1 MSVFLPDDFDARRP
15 LALIAGQ
22 GNYPVL
28 LAQRARN
35 AGIQLRLI
43 ELGGETS
50 PELIESFPDDK
61 RTSVKVGQIG
71 KLLKELKKF
80 DAGYAVM
87 AGQVTP
93 GKLFK
98 GLHPDL
104 KAIRMLAG
112 LDRKNAETIFGAI
125 GDEIEKAGVQL
136 LDARIFMDD
145 DLAEEGAMVKG
156 KEKIEPEHLAHGIE
170 IARENA
176 RLDVGQGVV
185 VSRGT
190 VLAVE
195 AFEGTNAML
204 ERAGKFGAK
213 NCLFVKLGKPKQ
225 DTRFDVPV
233 FGLQTLKTLS
243 EANIKNVALAS
254 GSVLILDKGTVI
266 KEAKKL
272 GIRCHRGETLN
283 FSSCYF
289 TQKY

>member
-1 MSVFLPDDFDARRP
+1 MSRFLPENFDASRP

-22 GNYPVL
+22 GNYPIL
-28 LAQRARN
+28 LAERARKV
-35 AGIQLRLI
+35 GIQLRLI
-43 ELGGETS
+43 ELGGETA
-50 PELIESFPDDK
+50 PELVSSFSDDE
-61 RTSVKVGQIG
+61 RSAVKVGQVG
-71 KLLKELKKF
+71 KLLKELKRF
-80 DAGYAVM
+80 GAGYAVM

-125 GDEIEKAGVQL
+125 GDEIEKAGVHL
-136 LDARIFMDD
+136 LDARVFMDE
-145 DLAEEGAMVKG
+145 DLAEEGVMVKG
-156 KEKIEPEHLAHGIE
+156 KEKIASEHLDHGIE

-185 VSRGT
+185 VTRGT

-195 AFEGTNAML
+195 AFEGTNAMIK
-204 ERAGKFGAK
+204 RAGTFGAK

-233 FGLQTLKTLS
+233 FGLQTLQS
-243 EANIKNVALAS
+243 MHDAGIKNAALETE
-254 GSVLILDKGTVI
+254 SVLLLDKVEVL
-266 KEAKKL
+266 KQAKNL
-272 GIRCHRGETLN
+272 GIGLTGVC
-283 FSSCYF
+283 S
-289 TQKY
+289 

>member
-1 MSVFLPDDFDARRP
+1 MSRFLPDNFDANLP
-15 LALIAGQ
+15 LTLIAGQ
-22 GNYPVL
+22 GQYPVL
-28 LAQRARN
+28 LAERARE
-35 AGIQLRLI
+35 AKIPLRLI

-50 PELIESFPDDK
+50 PELVSSFSEDE
-61 RTSVKVGQIG
+61 RAAVKVGQVG
-71 KLLKELKKF
+71 KLLKELKRL

-125 GDEIEKAGVQL
+125 GDEIEKIGVHL
-136 LDARIFMDD
+136 LDARVFMDE
-145 DLAEEGAMVKG
+145 DLASEGVMVKG
-156 KEKIEPEHLAHGIE
+156 KEKIDPEHLAHGIE

-185 VSRGT
+185 VSQGT

-204 ERAGKFGAK
+204 DRAGQFGAK

-225 DTRFDVPV
+225 DNRFDVPV
-233 FGLQTLKTLS
+233 FGVQTLKTLS
-243 EANIKNVALAS
+243 EVNIKNVALES
-254 GSVLILDKGTVI
+254 RSVLLLDKVEVLI
-266 KEAKKL
+266 QAKKL
-272 GIRCHRGETLN
+272 GIAISGVKSLI
-283 FSSCYF
+283 
-289 TQKY
+289 

>member
-1 MSVFLPDDFDARRP
+1 MSRFLPDNFDASRP

-22 GNYPVL
+22 GNYPIL
-28 LAQRARN
+28 LAKRARE
-35 AGIQLRLI
+35 AGISLRLI

-50 PELIESFPDDK
+50 PELVSSFSENE
-61 RTSVKVGQIG
+61 RTAVKVGQVG
-71 KLLKELKKF
+71 KLLKELKRLG
-80 DAGYAVM
+80 AGYAVM

-125 GDEIEKAGVQL
+125 GNEIEKAGVHL
-136 LDARIFMDD
+136 LDARIFMDE
-145 DLAEEGAMVKG
+145 DLAEEGMMVKG
-156 KEKIEPEHLAHGIE
+156 KEKIEPDHLNHGIE

-204 ERAGKFGAK
+204 ERAGTFGAK
-213 NCLFVKLGKPKQ
+213 NCLFVKLCKPKQ

-233 FGLQTLKTLS
+233 FGSHTLQS
-243 EANIKNVALAS
+243 VIKSGIGAVALES
-254 GSVLILDKGTVI
+254 SHVIMLDKKSLLI
-266 KEAKKL
+266 EAKKNKITLL
-272 GIRCHRGETLN
+272 GI
-283 FSSCYF
+283 
-289 TQKY
+289 QK

>member
-1 MSVFLPDDFDARRP
+1 MSRFLPENFDASRP

-22 GNYPVL
+22 GSYPIL
-28 LAQRARN
+28 LAERARK
-35 AGIQLRLI
+35 AGIHVCLI

-50 PELIESFPDDK
+50 PDLISSFPENQ
-61 RTSVKVGQIG
+61 RSAVKVGQVG
-71 KLLKELKKF
+71 KLLKELKNF
-80 DAGYAVM
+80 NAGYAVM

-93 GKLFK
+93 GKLFR

-125 GDEIEKAGVQL
+125 GNEIEKADIHL
-136 LDARIFMDD
+136 LDAKVFMDE
-145 DLAEEGAMVKG
+145 DLAEEGVIVKG
-156 KEKIEPEHLAHGIE
+156 KEQIDPEHLSHGIE

-204 ERAGKFGAK
+204 ERAGNFGAK
-213 NCLFVKLGKPKQ
+213 NCLFIKLGKTKQ

-233 FGLQTLKTLS
+233 FGLQTL
-243 EANIKNVALAS
+243 EAMRGAGIKNAAIEA
-254 GSVLILDKGTVI
+254 GSVLLLNQKEVIRKAQRLGTSL
-266 KEAKKL
+266 L
-272 GIRCHRGETLN
+272 GIT
-283 FSSCYF
+283 
-289 TQKY
+289 

>member
-1 MSVFLPDDFDARRP
+1 MSRFLPDNFDASRP

-22 GNYPVL
+22 GNYPIL
-28 LAQRARN
+28 LANRARK
-35 AGIQLRLI
+35 AGISLRLI

-50 PELIESFPDDK
+50 PELVSSFSENE
-61 RTSVKVGQIG
+61 RTAVKVGQVG
-71 KLLKELKKF
+71 KLLKELKRLG
-80 DAGYAVM
+80 AGYAVM

-125 GDEIEKAGVQL
+125 GNEIEKAGVHL
-136 LDARIFMDD
+136 LDARIFMDE
-145 DLAEEGAMVKG
+145 DLAEEGMMVKG
-156 KEKIEPEHLAHGIE
+156 KEKIEPGHLNHGIE

-204 ERAGKFGAK
+204 ERAGTIGAK

-233 FGLQTLKTLS
+233 FGLQTLKTMKKAGIGNATL
-243 EANIKNVALAS
+243 ES
-254 GSVLILDKGTVI
+254 GSVLLLEKVEVL
-266 KEAKKL
+266 KQAKKL
-272 GIRCHRGETLN
+272 GVGLFGAKTLI
-283 FSSCYF
+283 S
-289 TQKY
+289 

>member
-1 MSVFLPDDFDARRP
+1 MSRFLPDNFDASLP
-15 LALIAGQ
+15 LTLIAGQ
-22 GNYPVL
+22 GQYPVL
-28 LAQRARN
+28 LAERARK
-35 AGIQLRLI
+35 AKIPLRLI

-50 PELIESFPDDK
+50 PELVSSFPEDE
-61 RTSVKVGQIG
+61 RAAVKVGQVG

-125 GDEIEKAGVQL
+125 GDEIEKIGVHL
-136 LDARIFMDD
+136 LDARVFMDE
-145 DLAEEGAMVKG
+145 DLASEGVMVKG
-156 KEKIEPEHLAHGIE
+156 KEKIDPEHLAHGIE

-185 VSRGT
+185 VSQGT

-204 ERAGKFGAK
+204 KRAGQFGAK

-233 FGLQTLKTLS
+233 FGLQTLQAMKD
-243 EANIKNVALAS
+243 AGIGNAALES
-254 GSVLILDKGTVI
+254 GSVLLLDK
-266 KEAKKL
+266 AKILEQAAKDRIGLL
-272 GIRCHRGETLN
+272 GIE
-283 FSSCYF
+283 
-289 TQKY
+289 

>member
-1 MSVFLPDDFDARRP
+1 MSRFLPGNFDASRP

-22 GNYPVL
+22 GQYPVL
-28 LAQRARN
+28 LAKRARQ
-35 AGIQLRLI
+35 AGISVRLI

-50 PELIESFPDDK
+50 TELVDSFAQDQ
-61 RTSVKVGQIG
+61 RSVVKVGQVG
-71 KLLKELKKF
+71 KLLKELKRLG
-80 DAGYAVM
+80 AGYAVM

-112 LDRKNAETIFGAI
+112 LERKNAETIFGAI
-125 GDEIEKAGVQL
+125 GDEIEKAGIHL
-136 LDARIFMDD
+136 LDARVFMDE
-145 DLAEEGAMVKG
+145 DLAEEGVMVKG
-156 KEKIEPEHLAHGIE
+156 KEKITPEHLEHGIE

-233 FGLQTLKTLS
+233 FGRQTLQAMNDAGIGTAALESGAVLLLDRGHIIREADNLKITL
-243 EANIKNVALAS
+243 I
-254 GSVLILDKGTVI
+254 
-266 KEAKKL
+266 
-272 GIRCHRGETLN
+272 GIP
-283 FSSCYF
+283 
-289 TQKY
+289 K

>member
-1 MSVFLPDDFDARRP
+1 MSKFLPQNFDAAKI
-15 LALIAGQ
+15 LVLIAGQ
-22 GNYPVL
+22 GFYPTL
-28 LAQRARN
+28 LAQRAKSS
-35 AGIQLRLI
+35 GINLRLI

-50 PELIESFPDDK
+50 EELVQSFPTNE
-61 RTSVKVGQIG
+61 RSSVKVGQVG

-80 DAGYAVM
+80 NAGYAVM

-93 GKLFK
+93 GKLFR
-98 GLHPDL
+98 GLQPDL

-125 GDEIEKAGVQL
+125 GNEIENVGVHL
-136 LDARIFMDD
+136 LDARVFMDQ
-145 DLAEEGAMVKG
+145 DLAEEGVMVKG
-156 KEKIEPEHLAHGIE
+156 KEKIEPQHLIHGIE

-213 NCLFVKLGKPKQ
+213 NCLFVKLGKPNQ

-233 FGLQTLKTLS
+233 FGLQTLIAMKELG
-243 EANIKNVALAS
+243 IKNTALES
-254 GSVLILDKGTVI
+254 GAVLILDKTTLLSS
-266 KEAKKL
+266 AKKW
-272 GIRCHRGETLN
+272 GIGIVGI
-283 FSSCYF
+283 
-289 TQKY
+289 

>member
-1 MSVFLPDDFDARRP
+1 MSRFLPEKFDASRP

-22 GNYPVL
+22 GQYPLL
-28 LAQRARN
+28 LAERARK
-35 AGIQLRLI
+35 AGISLRLI

-50 PELIESFPDDK
+50 SELISSFP
-61 RTSVKVGQIG
+61 RNERSAVKVGQVG

-80 DAGYAVM
+80 DARYAVM

-104 KAIRMLAG
+104 KAILMLAG

-125 GDEIEKAGVQL
+125 GDEIEKIDVHL
-136 LDARIFMDD
+136 LDARVFMDE
-145 DLAEEGAMVKG
+145 DLASEGVMVKG
-156 KEKIEPEHLAHGIE
+156 KEKIDPEHLAHGIE

-213 NCLFVKLGKPKQ
+213 NCLFVKLGKPRQ

-233 FGLQTLKTLS
+233 FGLQTLKALS
-243 EANIKNVALAS
+243 EVNINNVALES
-254 GSVLILDKGTVI
+254 GSVLLLDKDEVM
-266 KEAKKL
+266 KKAKKL
-272 GIRCHRGETLN
+272 RIGISGIKSLT
-283 FSSCYF
+283 
-289 TQKY
+289 

>member
-1 MSVFLPDDFDARRP
+1 MSRFLPENFDASRP

-22 GNYPVL
+22 GLYPVL
-28 LAQRARN
+28 LAERARQ
-35 AGIQLRLI
+35 AGISVRLI

-50 PELIESFPDDK
+50 PELVESFAMDE
-61 RTSVKVGQIG
+61 RSAVKVGQVG
-71 KLLKELKKF
+71 KLLKELKRL

-125 GDEIEKAGVQL
+125 GDEIEKVGVHL
-136 LDARIFMDD
+136 LDARVFMDE

-156 KEKIEPEHLAHGIE
+156 KEKIAPEHLNHGIE

-233 FGLQTLKTLS
+233 FGLQTLEVMIAAGIGNAGL
-243 EANIKNVALAS
+243 ES
-254 GSVLILDKGTVI
+254 GSVLLLDKVKI
-266 KEAKKL
+266 LEEAAKDRIGLL
-272 GIRCHRGETLN
+272 GI
-283 FSSCYF
+283 
-289 TQKY
+289 Q

>member
-1 MSVFLPDDFDARRP
+1 MSRFLPENFDATRP

-22 GNYPVL
+22 GQYPVL
-28 LAQRARN
+28 LAQRARQ
-35 AGIQLRLI
+35 AGISVRLI

-50 PELIESFPDDK
+50 PKLVDSFAMDE
-61 RTSVKVGQIG
+61 RSAVKVGQVG
-71 KLLKELKKF
+71 KLLKELKRLE
-80 DAGYAVM
+80 AGYAVM

-112 LDRKNAETIFGAI
+112 LERKNAETIFGAI
-125 GDEIEKAGVQL
+125 GDEIEKAGVHL
-136 LDARIFMDD
+136 LDARVFMDQ
-145 DLAEEGAMVKG
+145 DLAEEGVMVKG

-170 IARENA
+170 IALENA

-204 ERAGKFGAK
+204 DRAGKFGAK
-213 NCLFVKLGKPKQ
+213 NCLFVKIGKPQQ

-233 FGLQTLKTLS
+233 FGLQTLQAMKDAGIGTAALESGAVLLLDRDDVIREAGNQKVTLM
-243 EANIKNVALAS
+243 
-254 GSVLILDKGTVI
+254 
-266 KEAKKL
+266 
-272 GIRCHRGETLN
+272 GIP
-283 FSSCYF
+283 
-289 TQKY
+289 K

>member
-1 MSVFLPDDFDARRP
+1 MSRFLPENFDATRP

-22 GNYPVL
+22 GQYPVL
-28 LAQRARN
+28 LAERARQ
-35 AGIQLRLI
+35 AGISVRLI

-50 PELIESFPDDK
+50 PELVDSFAMDE
-61 RTSVKVGQIG
+61 RSAVKVGQVG
-71 KLLKELKKF
+71 KLLKELKRLE
-80 DAGYAVM
+80 AGYAVM

-112 LDRKNAETIFGAI
+112 LELKNAETIFGAI
-125 GDEIEKAGVQL
+125 GDEIEKAGVHL
-136 LDARIFMDD
+136 LDARVFMDQ
-145 DLAEEGAMVKG
+145 DLAEEGVMVKG

-204 ERAGKFGAK
+204 DRAGKFGAK
-213 NCLFVKLGKPKQ
+213 NCLFVKIGKPQQ

-233 FGLQTLKTLS
+233 FGLQTLHAMKDAGIGTAALESGAVLLLDRDDVIREAGNQKVTLM
-243 EANIKNVALAS
+243 
-254 GSVLILDKGTVI
+254 
-266 KEAKKL
+266 
-272 GIRCHRGETLN
+272 GIP
-283 FSSCYF
+283 
-289 TQKY
+289 K

>member
-1 MSVFLPDDFDARRP
+1 MSRFLPDNFDASLP
-15 LALIAGQ
+15 LTLIAGQ
-22 GNYPVL
+22 GQYPVL
-28 LAQRARN
+28 LAERARK
-35 AGIQLRLI
+35 AKIPLRLI

-50 PELIESFPDDK
+50 PELVSSFPEDE
-61 RTSVKVGQIG
+61 RAAVKVGQVG
-71 KLLKELKKF
+71 KLLKELKKL

-125 GDEIEKAGVQL
+125 GDEIEKIGVHL
-136 LDARIFMDD
+136 LDARVFMDE
-145 DLAEEGAMVKG
+145 DLASEGIMVKG
-156 KEKIEPEHLAHGIE
+156 KEKIDPEHLAHGIE

-185 VSRGT
+185 VSQGT

-204 ERAGKFGAK
+204 KRAGQFGAK

-233 FGLQTLKTLS
+233 FGLQTLQEMKDVGIGN
-243 EANIKNVALAS
+243 AALEM
-254 GSVLILDKGTVI
+254 GSVLLLDKAEI
-266 KEAKKL
+266 LKQAKKL
-272 GIRCHRGETLN
+272 GIGLTGVEN
-283 FSSCYF
+283 
-289 TQKY
+289 

>member
-1 MSVFLPDDFDARRP
+1 MSRFLPDNFDASRP

-22 GNYPVL
+22 GNYPIL
-28 LAQRARN
+28 LAKRARK
-35 AGIQLRLI
+35 AGISLRLI

-50 PELIESFPDDK
+50 PELVSSFSENE
-61 RTSVKVGQIG
+61 RTAVKVGQVG
-71 KLLKELKKF
+71 KLLKELKRLG
-80 DAGYAVM
+80 ACYAVM

-125 GDEIEKAGVQL
+125 GNEIEKTGVHL
-136 LDARIFMDD
+136 LDARIFMDE
-145 DLAEEGAMVKG
+145 DLAEEGMMVKG
-156 KEKIEPEHLAHGIE
+156 KEKIEPDHLNHGID

-204 ERAGKFGAK
+204 ERAGTFGAK
-213 NCLFVKLGKPKQ
+213 NCLFVKLGKPRQ

-233 FGLQTLKTLS
+233 FGSHTLQS
-243 EANIKNVALAS
+243 VIKFGIGTVALES
-254 GSVLILDKGTVI
+254 SHVIMLDKKSLLI
-266 KEAKKL
+266 EAKKNKITLL
-272 GIRCHRGETLN
+272 GI
-283 FSSCYF
+283 
-289 TQKY
+289 QK

>member
-1 MSVFLPDDFDARRP
+1 MSPFLPENFDASRP

-22 GNYPVL
+22 GNYPIL
-28 LAQRARN
+28 LAERARKV
-35 AGIQLRLI
+35 GIRLRLI
-43 ELGGETS
+43 ELGGETA
-50 PELIESFPDDK
+50 PELVSSFSDDE
-61 RTSVKVGQIG
+61 RSAVKVGQVG
-71 KLLKELKKF
+71 KLLKELKRF
-80 DAGYAVM
+80 GAGYAVM

-125 GDEIEKAGVQL
+125 GDEIEKAEVHL
-136 LDARIFMDD
+136 LDARVFMDE
-145 DLAEEGAMVKG
+145 DLAEEGVIVKG
-156 KEKIEPEHLAHGIE
+156 KEKIAPEHLDHGIE

-185 VSRGT
+185 VTRGT

-195 AFEGTNAML
+195 AFEGTNAMIK
-204 ERAGKFGAK
+204 RAGTFGAK

-233 FGLQTLKTLS
+233 FGLQTLQS
-243 EANIKNVALAS
+243 MHDAGIKNAALETD
-254 GSVLILDKGTVI
+254 SVLLLNKLEVL
-266 KEAKKL
+266 KQAKKL
-272 GIRCHRGETLN
+272 GIGLTGVEI
-283 FSSCYF
+283 
-289 TQKY
+289 

>member
-1 MSVFLPDDFDARRP
+1 MSRFLPDNFDPSRP
-15 LALIAGQ
+15 LTLIAGQ
-22 GNYPVL
+22 GIYPQL
-28 LAQRARN
+28 LAARARK
-35 AGIQLRLI
+35 AGIPIRLI

-50 PELIESFPDDK
+50 NELITSFPENQ
-61 RTSVKVGQIG
+61 RSAVKVGQVG
-71 KLLKELKKF
+71 KLLKELKKL
-80 DAGYAVM
+80 DAKYAVM

-125 GDEIEKAGVQL
+125 GEEIEKAGVHL
-136 LDARIFMDD
+136 LDARVFMDQ
-145 DLAEEGAMVKG
+145 DLAEEGVLVQG
-156 KEKIEPEHLAHGIE
+156 KEKIEPEHLKHGVE

-233 FGLQTLKTLS
+233 FGLRTLQAMK
-243 EANIKNVALAS
+243 EAGIGNAAVEA
-254 GSVLILDKGTVI
+254 GSVLLLEKNEIL
-266 KEAKKL
+266 KESQKL
-272 GIRCHRGETLN
+272 KIGIQGI
-283 FSSCYF
+283 
-289 TQKY
+289 

>member
-1 MSVFLPDDFDARRP
+1 MSRFLPEDFDASRP
-15 LALIAGQ
+15 LVLIAGQ
-22 GNYPVL
+22 GNYPIL
-28 LAQRARN
+28 LTHRARH
-35 AGIQLRLI
+35 AGISLRLI

-50 PELIESFPDDK
+50 PELVELFPQNE
-61 RTSVKVGQIG
+61 RSAVKVGQVG

-125 GDEIEKAGVQL
+125 GDEIEKTGVHL
-136 LDARIFMDD
+136 LDARVFMDE
-145 DLAEEGAMVKG
+145 DLAEEGIMVKG

-170 IARENA
+170 IARENS

-204 ERAGKFGAK
+204 ERAGSFGAK
-213 NCLFVKLGKPKQ
+213 SCIFVKLGKPNQ

-233 FGLQTLKTLS
+233 FGLQTLQAIEDAKIGT
-243 EANIKNVALAS
+243 VALENDN
-254 GSVLILDKGTVI
+254 VLILDRETVLKKAKG
-266 KEAKKL
+266 KKITIL
-272 GIRCHRGETLN
+272 GIT
-283 FSSCYF
+283 
-289 TQKY
+289 K

>member
-1 MSVFLPDDFDARRP
+1 MSFFLPDDFDPSRP

-22 GNYPVL
+22 GIYPQL
-28 LAQRARN
+28 LAERARK
-35 AGIQLRLI
+35 AGIPIRLI

-50 PELIESFPDDK
+50 NELISTFPENQ
-61 RTSVKVGQIG
+61 RFAVKVGQVG
-71 KLLKELKKF
+71 KLLKELKKL
-80 DAGYAVM
+80 DAKYAVM

-125 GDEIEKAGVQL
+125 GEEIEKVGVHL
-136 LDARIFMDD
+136 LDARVFMDQ
-145 DLAEEGAMVKG
+145 DLAEEGIMVQG
-156 KEKIEPEHLAHGIE
+156 KEKIDLEHLKHGVE

-195 AFEGTNAML
+195 AFEGTNQML

-213 NCLFVKLGKPKQ
+213 NCLFVKLAKPKQ

-233 FGLQTLKTLS
+233 FGLQTLQAMKD
-243 EANIKNVALAS
+243 AGIGNAALVS
-254 GSVLILDKGTVI
+254 GSVLLLEKDEILN
-266 KEAKKL
+266 EAKKI
-272 GIRCHRGETLN
+272 GIGLAGI
-283 FSSCYF
+283 S
-289 TQKY
+289 K

>member
-1 MSVFLPDDFDARRP
+1 MSLFLPHDFDASRP
-15 LALIAGQ
+15 LVLIAGQ
-22 GNYPVL
+22 GNYPIL
-28 LAQRARN
+28 LAKRARE
-35 AGIQLRLI
+35 AGIRLRLI
-43 ELGGETS
+43 ELGGETL
-50 PELIESFPDDK
+50 PELIESFSNNE
-61 RTSVKVGQIG
+61 RSAVKVGQVG

-125 GDEIEKAGVQL
+125 GNEIEKAGIHL
-136 LDARIFMDD
+136 LDARVFMDE
-145 DLAEEGAMVKG
+145 DLADEGVMVKG
-156 KEKIEPEHLAHGIE
+156 KEKIKPEHLLHGME

-204 ERAGKFGAK
+204 ERAGSFGAK
-213 NCLFVKLGKPKQ
+213 NCLFVKLGKPNQ
-225 DTRFDVPV
+225 DNRFDVPV
-233 FGLQTLKTLS
+233 FGLQTLQALM
-243 EANIKNVALAS
+243 EAGIGNVALESA
-254 GSVLILDKGTVI
+254 SVLLLNKEVVL

-272 GIRCHRGETLN
+272 NVGITGT
-283 FSSCYF
+283 
-289 TQKY
+289 KI